1 MDGVASLGAAEQ
13 LAARTT
19 AKFERLDSGREAAG
33 RRRLRTALTTGLI
46 STVTLSATAV
56 SAIGTAP
63 GPTTVVCVALIT
75 LGAPAQAEQPAAAA
89 EARRIATAA
98 HRRLAATAPSHAL
111 SDTTVPAMRSWATEQ
126 GIGFADYL
134 LPPMALRPGRVL
146 GADVARGA
154 LLVVTGRS
162 ASGES
167 LGSALSPEAGGLLVD
182 RQRRLGGRQ

>member
-33 RRRLRTALTTGLI
+33 LI

-63 GPTTVVCVALIT
+63 RPTTFVCVALIT

-154 LLVVTGRS
+154 LLVARCSWSRGAPPAARAS
-162 ASGES
+162 A
-167 LGSALSPEAGGLLVD
+167 
-182 RQRRLGGRQ
+182 RR

>member
-46 STVTLSATAV
+46 STVTLTATAV

-89 EARRIATAA
+89 GPDASRRPHTADSPQP
-98 HRRLAATAPSHAL
+98 RRRTL
-111 SDTTVPAMRSWATEQ
+111 
-126 GIGFADYL
+126 
-134 LPPMALRPGRVL
+134 
-146 GADVARGA
+146 
-154 LLVVTGRS
+154 
-162 ASGES
+162 
-167 LGSALSPEAGGLLVD
+167 
-182 RQRRLGGRQ
+182 

>member
-33 RRRLRTALTTGLI
+33 LI

-63 GPTTVVCVALIT
+63 RPTTFVCVALIT

-154 LLVVTGRS
+154 LLVARCSWSRGAPAAARAS
-162 ASGES
+162 A
-167 LGSALSPEAGGLLVD
+167 
-182 RQRRLGGRQ
+182 RR